1 MFLQD
6 FKSFLDERLT
16 DRDKTVVIGDFNL
29 HFDVQTNPDVQKL
42 CSLLSDQ
49 SFIQIVNEPTYKY
62 SHILDWLVTAEDSTL
77 IHDVSVSENLS
88 F

>member
-6 FKSFLDERLT
+6 FESFLDERLT
-16 DRDKTVVIGDFNL
+16 ERDKTVAMGDINL

-42 CSLLSDQ
+42 C
-49 SFIQIVNEPTYKY
+49 FTQIFDEPTHKRG
-62 SHILDWLVTAEDSTL
+62 HVLDWLVTAEDSTL